1 MTMAKFLTVSM
12 NVIPSWAAENAG
24 SLFTVEGHVLALLEN
39 LPLSGA
45 SIWAQGSNISV
56 STNKH
61 GQFAIH
67 LSEAP
72 STLVFSCEGFINQE
86 IILMP
91 PLIAPLIITMTNYR
105 LTNDIKPKPN
115 P

>member
-1 MTMAKFLTVSM
+1 MAKFLTVSM
-12 NVIPSWAAENAG
+12 NVIPSWAAEIAG
-24 SLFTVEGHVLALLEN
+24 SLFTVEGRVHASLDN

-45 SIWAQGSNISV
+45 SIWAKRSNISV

-67 LSEAP
+67 LLEVP
-72 STLVFSCEGFINQE
+72 STLIFSCEGFINQE

-105 LTNDIKPKPN
+105 LVNDTNPKPN